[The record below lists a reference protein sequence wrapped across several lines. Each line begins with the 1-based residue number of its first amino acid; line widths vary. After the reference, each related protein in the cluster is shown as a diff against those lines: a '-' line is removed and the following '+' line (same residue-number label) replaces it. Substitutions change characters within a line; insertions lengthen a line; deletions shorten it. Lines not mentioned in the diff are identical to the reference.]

1 MRESGEPESDRACVH
16 SGERIGVESE
26 MHAVVPAVESLWGA
40 AGIIVGFQVTAFT
53 LRINREIDVS
63 RSGDFTWFPVADLLN
78 MLSLSVTLIGVFALP
93 ALDVIGRE
101 SASRLFGLSV
111 LLLLGYAFA
120 LAGHYEMYRAGARTM
135 RYFPTQERVVVALVA
150 AAALIYIVAAL
161 AM

>member
-1 MRESGEPESDRACVH
+1 
-16 SGERIGVESE
+16 

-53 LRINREIDVS
+53 LRINREI
-63 RSGDFTWFPVADLLN
+63 
-78 MLSLSVTLIGVFALP
+78 
-93 ALDVIGRE
+93 DVIGRE

-135 RYFPTQERVVVALVA
+135 CYFPTQERVVVALVA